1 MPVSQRAIAAHWGI
15 SQPSVAA
22 HVKRGCPTNS
32 LRAADVWREQN
43 RRRKA
48 TAGKAAEPAKGKGRP
63 KKPAQL
69 HETGDTLLDAL
80 NATIVIQKEAFRM
93 VTEAMAGKDIGN
105 ISPLLSVHTKSVESR
120 LKAETAYRE
129 ELERRSVLVNKQEI
143 TDRCRKC
150 LDAVLRS
157 IRKLPSEQGPQ
168 CNEQDPL
175 KSVRILERA
184 VNAII
189 ATGQE
194 ALGDL

>member
-48 TAGKAAEPAKGKGRP
+48 TAGKAAEPSKGKGRP

-120 LKAETAYRE
+120 LNAETAYRV
-129 ELERRSVLVNKQEI
+129 ELERRGVLVNKQEI
-143 TDRCRKC
+143 TERCRHG
-150 LDAVLRS
+150 LDTVLR
-157 IRKLPSEQGPQ
+157 RVNKLPSESGPQ
-168 CNEQDPL
+168 CNRENPMMA
-175 KSVRILERA
+175 VTILQRA
-184 VNAII
+184 VDEIKSAV
-189 ATGQE
+189 QS